1 MDIHELQ
8 AFIAVSNNGSFSIAA
23 ETLFLT
29 QPAISK
35 RVSTLEAGLGVTLFD
50 RMGRQINL
58 TDAGKRLLPR
68 AKQILLDIED
78 ARRCISNLS
87 EEVSGTLTVG
97 TSHHIGLHRL
107 PPVLRLFSENFPA
120 VQLDMKFIDSEE
132 AYDGVLHGSLE
143 LGIVTLPPQPQPS
156 VQTEK
161 IWNDPLCF
169 VVSPEHALA
178 QHSTV
183 EPLELAQHRAI
194 LPSFKTFTRRI
205 VEENFKQQGL
215 NIDVAMSTNYLET
228 IHMMVSIGLG
238 WSVLPESLLNEQVLK
253 LNVHNMKFARSLG
266 VVYHSNRTL
275 SNAAKQM
282 LALLREQS
290 PPLSP

>member
-8 AFIAVSNNGSFSIAA
+8 AFIAVSDRGSFSMAA
-23 ETLFLT
+23 EALYIT
-29 QPAISK
+29 QPAVSK
-35 RVSTLEAGLGVTLFD
+35 RVSTLETGLGITLFD
-50 RMGRQINL
+50 RIGRKINL

-78 ARRCISNLS
+78 ARRSISNLS

-132 AYDGVLHGSLE
+132 AYEGVLHGALE
-143 LGIVTLPPQPQPS
+143 LGIVTLPPEPQRS
-156 VQTEK
+156 VTTEI
-161 IWNDPLCF
+161 IWHDPLCF
-169 VVSPEHALA
+169 VVSPDHPLA
-178 QHSTV
+178 KQTTVKAIDLSQHT
-183 EPLELAQHRAI
+183 AI

-205 VEENFKQQGL
+205 VEEKFKEQGL
-215 NIDVAMSTNYLET
+215 IIDVAMSTNYLET
-228 IHMMVSIGLG
+228 IHMMVSIVLG
-238 WSVLPESLLNEQVLK
+238 WSVLPESLLNEQVRKLK
-253 LNVHNMKFARSLG
+253 VPNMAFARSLG

-282 LALLREQS
+282 LRLLRDNK
-290 PPLSP
+290 